1 MRRWSLAATVGIVL
15 SLALAGTAS
24 AQFSPGARVAGDPYY
39 VNTGNGGY
47 DAQHYDISINYAP
60 ANHSI
65 IATTDLTARATQGL
79 SEFSLDFVDYYNVAS
94 VTVNGAPATFVY
106 DQNAATVKH
115 KIVITPAAGIAN
127 GSTFRVVVNY
137 SGVATNFVDPDD
149 ALEGM
154 MRTTGTLGAFNMNEP
169 VGAMAWFPNNNH
181 PSDWSTFAYH
191 LTVPNNYS
199 AAGNGELVSRSTTAT
214 ARRRGTGA

>member
-15 SLALAGTAS
+15 GLALADTAN
-24 AQFSPGARVAGDPYY
+24 AQFSPGARTAGDPYY

-47 DAQHYDISINYAP
+47 DAQHYDLTINYAP

-65 IATTDLTARATQGL
+65 IATTDLTARATQAL

-106 DQNAATVKH
+106 DQNAGTVKH

-137 SGVATNFVDPDD
+137 SGIARNFVDPDT

-154 MRTTGTLGAFNMNEP
+154 MRPMLQFH
-169 VGAMAWFPNNNH
+169 V
-181 PSDWSTFAYH
+181 D
-191 LTVPNNYS
+191 VPLALS
-199 AAGNGELVSRSTTAT
+199 IVDTSSPLPAAL
-214 ARRRGTGA
+214 